1 MAVCTIHLSAMLKKE
16 SNAYFLSHG
25 ACLHK
30 RGDSSSARQID
41 FSIAADEELS
51 GQILPVDASILEST
65 EAHVVH
71 RIHIGSGVQQPLHL
85 CHIAVQAGLAHGFRS
100 GQFVLISIGPHIK
113 KRDAVAALLHD
124 LFISLR
130 DALEGFR
137 IATWLIWVRLE
148 RKLAVGGFNLSIG
161 SVTPDAKHLVMVL
174 HRDDRRKHD
183 TVGPKSHESSQRV
196 ERLAQYI

>member
-51 GQILPVDASILEST
+51 DQILPVDEAYLRALKPMLSTAFTLVPASSN
-65 EAHVVH
+65 
-71 RIHIGSGVQQPLHL
+71 L
-85 CHIAVQAGLAHGFRS
+85 CTSATLPFKQALRMASARVKS
-100 GQFVLISIGPHIK
+100 SSSASA
-113 KRDAVAALLHD
+113 DAVAALLHD

-161 SVTPDAKHLVMVL
+161 SVTPDAKHL
-174 HRDDRRKHD
+174 
-183 TVGPKSHESSQRV
+183 
-196 ERLAQYI
+196 